1 MDCFH
6 NGHEIRSILFPT
18 LSFDTLTNYHLR
30 LPSSTTIML
39 NFNVKNRRSLRRA
52 GLMTAIAAPS
62 LMSGLVRSQGTSGR
76 AQLRITLTTSN
87 RGSAVPRWVTR
98 PVSRATILRTTVVT
112 RIVQCCCSRSSTVPP
127 AHSHAYIRVSTSAQD
142 PRRRQATSDCSWPSR
157 SLPPKLRLVRYALGA
172 RLPRLSSPICLTCQR
187 LPAEIAC
194 PGDRRVQNGPEWLQ
208 VRLHDCMLRSS

>member
-30 LPSSTTIML
+30 LPSSTTIMF

-87 RGSAVPRWVTR
+87 RGYTVPRWVTR
-98 PVSRATILRTTVVT
+98 PVFPCNDFAHDGRYKN
-112 RIVQCCCSRSSTVPP
+112 CSVLLLSFFDGSSG
-127 AHSHAYIRVSTSAQD
+127 
-142 PRRRQATSDCSWPSR
+142 
-157 SLPPKLRLVRYALGA
+157 SLA
-172 RLPRLSSPICLTCQR
+172 RLYTCINFRAGSSKASSDERLLLAIQKPTTEASVGEVCVGSSFAPALVTDMSH
-187 LPAEIAC
+187 LPASAC
-194 PGDRRVQNGPEWLQ
+194 RNCLPR
-208 VRLHDCMLRSS
+208 